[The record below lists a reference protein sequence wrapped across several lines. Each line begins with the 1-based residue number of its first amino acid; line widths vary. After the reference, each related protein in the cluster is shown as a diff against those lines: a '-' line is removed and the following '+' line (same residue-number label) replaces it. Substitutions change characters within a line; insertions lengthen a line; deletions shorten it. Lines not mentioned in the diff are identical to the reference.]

1 MLKKISFLLIL
12 ISILKTGFSQE
23 QINYENPQEYEIA
36 ELKVSGIKYLDKS
49 TLVQISGLQEGQK
62 IMIPGDEITNAV
74 KKFWE
79 QKMFSDVSIRATKI
93 EDGKIWLEVYLQERP
108 RVSGVF
114 YFGIKNSDKEE
125 LNTKL
130 NLAKGKQ
137 INDDIL
143 VNSENIIKNYF
154 SEKGFSRTSVLI
166 NQKTDTAFQNAV
178 ILNIYINKHKK
189 TKIDNINLENVT
201 VFTQLKFKRKLLKE
215 TKEKRFYGLFKP
227 SKYIKTK
234 YTEDKLKIIE
244 EYNKLGYR
252 DARIVRDSVFDGKEG
267 NVNISINM
275 YEGKQYF
282 FRNISWIGNTIYPTE
297 ILNANLKIKKGDV
310 YDELKLSDRLNM
322 DEDAVGNLYMDNG
335 YLFFNVTPVETKIEG
350 DSVDIQLVMYEGQ
363 KARINNVI
371 ITGNDR
377 TNDVVIRR
385 ELRTLPGELFSKSDI
400 IRSVREIANLGHFDP
415 ENIIPTP
422 IPNPSD
428 GSVDIQYALVER
440 GNDRV
445 EISGGWGQGMLVG
458 SLGLSFNNFSIQN
471 FFDKDSWRP
480 LPTGDGQQLSLRAQ
494 TNGSRYQYYS
504 VSFTEPWLGGRKP
517 NSLSVSLYYN
527 LQSNYAD
534 KASDLRA
541 DAKILGSSVGL
552 GRRLKWPDDFF
563 TLYNAFGYQQYNL
576 NDWAVFRNISN
587 GIYNNFT
594 FSSVFGRNSVDNPLY
609 ARSGSSFSLG
619 IELTPP
625 YSLLNKKDYTN
636 LDAQDK
642 YHWIEYHKW
651 TFKSSW
657 FTKVVGDLVLNTRA
671 DFGYL
676 GFYNK
681 EIGYSPLGG
690 YSLGGDGMGY
700 YSYGTDVIGLRGYKN
715 GTLTPSEGGN
725 MYVKYSLEMRY
736 PVVLSQAATIYGLVF
751 VEGGNAWS
759 EFRQFNPFN
768 IYRSAG
774 AGVRIFL
781 PMLGLIGLDWGYGF
795 DNVPGEAAGA
805 HGGEIHFVMGQ
816 QF

>member
-252 DARIVRDSVFDGKEG
+252 DARIIRDSVFDSKDG
-267 NVNISINM
+267 NVSISIKM

-310 YDELKLSDRLNM
+310 YDEQKLSDRLNM

-576 NDWAVFRNISN
+576 KDWAVFRNISN

-625 YSLLNKKDYTN
+625 YSLFNKKDYTN
-636 LDAQDK
+636 LEAQDK

-690 YSLGGDGMGY
+690 FSLGGDGMGY

>member
-371 ITGNDR
+371 ITGNDQ
-377 TNDVVIRR
+377 
-385 ELRTLPGELFSKSDI
+385 ELI
-400 IRSVREIANLGHFDP
+400 
-415 ENIIPTP
+415 
-422 IPNPSD
+422 
-428 GSVDIQYALVER
+428 
-440 GNDRV
+440 
-445 EISGGWGQGMLVG
+445 M
-458 SLGLSFNNFSIQN
+458 
-471 FFDKDSWRP
+471 
-480 LPTGDGQQLSLRAQ
+480 
-494 TNGSRYQYYS
+494 
-504 VSFTEPWLGGRKP
+504 
-517 NSLSVSLYYN
+517 
-527 LQSNYAD
+527 
-534 KASDLRA
+534 
-541 DAKILGSSVGL
+541 
-552 GRRLKWPDDFF
+552 
-563 TLYNAFGYQQYNL
+563 
-576 NDWAVFRNISN
+576 
-587 GIYNNFT
+587 
-594 FSSVFGRNSVDNPLY
+594 
-609 ARSGSSFSLG
+609 
-619 IELTPP
+619 
-625 YSLLNKKDYTN
+625 
-636 LDAQDK
+636 
-642 YHWIEYHKW
+642 
-651 TFKSSW
+651 
-657 FTKVVGDLVLNTRA
+657 
-671 DFGYL
+671 
-676 GFYNK
+676 
-681 EIGYSPLGG
+681 
-690 YSLGGDGMGY
+690 
-700 YSYGTDVIGLRGYKN
+700 
-715 GTLTPSEGGN
+715 
-725 MYVKYSLEMRY
+725 
-736 PVVLSQAATIYGLVF
+736 
-751 VEGGNAWS
+751 
-759 EFRQFNPFN
+759 
-768 IYRSAG
+768 
-774 AGVRIFL
+774 
-781 PMLGLIGLDWGYGF
+781 
-795 DNVPGEAAGA
+795 
-805 HGGEIHFVMGQ
+805 
-816 QF
+816 

>member
-1 MLKKISFLLIL
+1 
-12 ISILKTGFSQE
+12 
-23 QINYENPQEYEIA
+23 
-36 ELKVSGIKYLDKS
+36 
-49 TLVQISGLQEGQK
+49 
-62 IMIPGDEITNAV
+62 
-74 KKFWE
+74 
-79 QKMFSDVSIRATKI
+79 
-93 EDGKIWLEVYLQERP
+93 
-108 RVSGVF
+108 
-114 YFGIKNSDKEE
+114 
-125 LNTKL
+125 
-130 NLAKGKQ
+130 
-137 INDDIL
+137 
-143 VNSENIIKNYF
+143 
-154 SEKGFSRTSVLI
+154 
-166 NQKTDTAFQNAV
+166 
-178 ILNIYINKHKK
+178 
-189 TKIDNINLENVT
+189 
-201 VFTQLKFKRKLLKE
+201 
-215 TKEKRFYGLFKP
+215 
-227 SKYIKTK
+227 
-234 YTEDKLKIIE
+234 
-244 EYNKLGYR
+244 
-252 DARIVRDSVFDGKEG
+252 
-267 NVNISINM
+267 
-275 YEGKQYF
+275 
-282 FRNISWIGNTIYPTE
+282 
-297 ILNANLKIKKGDV
+297 
-310 YDELKLSDRLNM
+310 
-322 DEDAVGNLYMDNG
+322 
-335 YLFFNVTPVETKIEG
+335 
-350 DSVDIQLVMYEGQ
+350 MYEGQ

-563 TLYNAFGYQQYNL
+563 TLYNAIGYQQYNL
-576 NDWAVFRNISN
+576 KDWAVFRNISN

-625 YSLLNKKDYTN
+625 YSLFNKKDYTN
-636 LDAQDK
+636 LEAQDK

-690 YSLGGDGMGY
+690 FSLGGDGMGY

>member
-541 DAKILGSSVGL
+541 DAKILGTSVGL